1 MWQIFFSSFSAWQH
15 LHLKHSLNINEK
27 ETFLRGDHQISN
39 NQTLKIAGLDENIHI
54 FTGWSSNIAQDI
66 LSGRIIRQS
75 SFTWIAS
82 HHHFR
87 KLQIIKNYKTIK
99 LHHLNS
105 KPPSGSQEGGNS
117 QAIGR
122 SWNKSWSCYFF
133 VLLSFTFEFI
143 INTLKSG
150 EIFCVLN

>member
-27 ETFLRGDHQISN
+27 ETFLRVGQQIL
-39 NQTLKIAGLDENIHI
+39 LKIVLLKQSSLTEIAGLDENLHI
-54 FTGWSSNIAQDI
+54 FTGRSSNIAEDI
-66 LSGRIIRQS
+66 LCWGITKQS
-75 SFTWIAS
+75 NFTWIAS

-99 LHHLNS
+99 LHLNN

-122 SWNKSWSCYFF
+122 SWNKSWSC
-133 VLLSFTFEFI
+133 
-143 INTLKSG
+143 
-150 EIFCVLN
+150 

>member
-27 ETFLRGDHQISN
+27 ETFLRGDHQIL
-39 NQTLKIAGLDENIHI
+39 LKIYVLLKQSNLEN
-54 FTGWSSNIAQDI
+54 SRV
-66 LSGRIIRQS
+66 GRKY
-75 SFTWIAS
+75 T
-82 HHHFR
+82 HFYGVV
-87 KLQIIKNYKTIK
+87 IKYCSRYTFWGYYKTIK
-99 LHHLNS
+99 LHLNN

-133 VLLSFTFEFI
+133 CTFEFYCWVYYKHI
-143 INTLKSG
+143 KIWWNFPCIEL
-150 EIFCVLN
+150 ECFCWF